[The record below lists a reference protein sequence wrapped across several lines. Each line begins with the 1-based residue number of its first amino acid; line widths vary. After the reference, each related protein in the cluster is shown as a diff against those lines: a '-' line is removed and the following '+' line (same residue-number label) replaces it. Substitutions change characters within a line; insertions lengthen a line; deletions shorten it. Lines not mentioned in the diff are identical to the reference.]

1 MQELRH
7 TASHIMAQAVK
18 RIWSDAKIA
27 IGPAIENGFYYD
39 FDLEHRFSDEDL
51 ALIEKEMRKII
62 NEDLPLMRNEISRE
76 EAIKLFKDEPYK
88 IELIDAIPEGE
99 TISTY
104 KQGDF
109 IDLCAGPHVDSTG
122 NVKYFKL
129 LSIAGAYWRGDEHN
143 KMLQRIY
150 GTAFNSQ
157 EELDSYLQML
167 KEAAECDHRKLGS
180 ELGVFNL
187 YDEAPGMPFFL
198 PNGMIIMNNLMT
210 YWREVH
216 KKYGYDEIKTP
227 IMLKRELWETS
238 GHWDHYSQG
247 MYTLKVDENDYA
259 VKPMNCPGSILVYS
273 RSGAGNRNANGSM
286 KLAEVGLVHRH
297 ERHGQ
302 LHGLMRV
309 REFTQD
315 DAHIYIENAKH
326 LREEILNILT
336 MMDEMYAVFG
346 LKYDLELSTRP
357 EDRIGSDEVWDT
369 AENAL
374 EDALNAS
381 GRPFKINAGDGA
393 FYGPKI
399 DVHVR
404 DRLGRSWQCGTVQVD
419 FNLPE
424 RFNLKVRGSNSGER
438 PIMLHRVIY
447 GSIERFIG
455 IILEHFA
462 GKLPLWL
469 NAEPVRI
476 ILPDLRILEN
486 ENLKNKLEILKNEFE
501 SRNIRMTIDLS
512 KETLN
517 KKIRKA
523 AVDKVPYS
531 IVVGERELSTSD
543 IFDANLKIRVLG
555 GGEKI
560 MPAGFFIE
568 YVNKKISQRQIN
580 Y

>member
-39 FDLEHRFSDEDL
+39 FDLEHRFSDDDL
-51 ALIEKEMRKII
+51 TLIENEMRKIV
-62 NEDLPLMRNEISRE
+62 NEKLDLVRNEISRE
-76 EAIKLFKDEPYK
+76 EAINLFKDEPYK
-88 IELIDAIPEGE
+88 LELIDAIPEGE

-109 IDLCAGPHVDSTG
+109 IDLCAGPHVENTSK
-122 NVKYFKL
+122 VKHFKL

-150 GTAFNSQ
+150 GTAFDTKDALNA
-157 EELDSYLQML
+157 YLQML
-167 KEAAECDHRKLGS
+167 KDAAESDHRKLGA
-180 ELGVFNL
+180 ELGIFNL

-238 GHWDHYSQG
+238 GHWDHYAQG

-273 RSGAGNRNANGSM
+273 RSNSGTRNENGSM

-315 DAHIYIENAKH
+315 DAHIYVESSKA
-326 LREEILNILT
+326 LRSEILNILQ

-357 EDRIGSDEVWDT
+357 EDRIGSDEVWDI

-424 RFNLKVRGSNSGER
+424 RFNLKVRNSNER

-455 IILEHFA
+455 IILEHFG
-462 GKLPLWL
+462 GKMPLWL
-469 NAEPVRI
+469 NCEPVRL
-476 ILPDLRILEN
+476 ILADVRILDSEKVKN
-486 ENLKNKLEILKNEFE
+486 NLDKLTAEFDKL
-501 SRNIRMTIDLS
+501 NIRMTVDNS

-523 AVDKVPYS
+523 AIDKVPYS
-531 IVVGERELSTSD
+531 IVVGERELGVND
-543 IFDANLKIRVLG
+543 IFDTNLRIRVLG

-560 MPAGFFIE
+560 LPAGFFLR
-568 YVNKKISQRQIN
+568 YVDKKISQRQLT

>member
-1 MQELRH
+1 MHKLRH
-7 TASHIMAQAVK
+7 TASHIMAQAIK
-18 RIWSDAKIA
+18 RIWPDAKLA
-27 IGPAIENGFYYD
+27 IGPSIENGFYYD

-51 ALIEKEMRKII
+51 AIIEKEMQKIVK
-62 NEDLPLMRNEISRE
+62 EKLPLERAELSRE
-76 EAIKLFKDEPYK
+76 DAIKLFKDEPYK
-88 IELIDAIPEGE
+88 LELIDAIPEGE

-104 KQGDF
+104 KQGEF
-109 IDLCAGPHVDSTG
+109 IDLCAGPHVENTG
-122 NVKYFKL
+122 KVKHFKL

-150 GTAFNSQ
+150 GTAF
-157 EELDSYLQML
+157 ETKEDLTAHLQML
-167 KEAAECDHRKLGS
+167 KEAAESDHRKLGA
-180 ELGVFNL
+180 ELGIFNL
-187 YDEAPGMPFFL
+187 YEEAPGMPFFL
-198 PNGMIIMNNLMT
+198 PNGMTIMNNLMT
-210 YWREVH
+210 FWREVH

-238 GHWDHYSQG
+238 GHWDHYAQG

-273 RSGAGNRNANGSM
+273 RSNGGKRNANGSM

-315 DAHIYIENAKH
+315 DAHIYVEKPDA
-326 LREEILNILT
+326 LRDEILNILQ

-357 EDRIGSDEVWDT
+357 DDRIGSDEVWDN
-369 AENAL
+369 AEHAL

-424 RFNLKVRGSNSGER
+424 RFNLKVRGTNDR

-455 IILEHFA
+455 IITEHFG
-462 GKLPLWL
+462 GKFPLWL
-469 NAEPVRI
+469 NCEPVRL
-476 ILPDLRILEN
+476 ILADVRILEN
-486 ENLKNKLEILKNEFE
+486 EKIKNNLDKLKSAFE
-501 SRNIRMTIDLS
+501 SANINITIDDS
-512 KETLN
+512 RETLN
-517 KKIRKA
+517 KKVRNA
-523 AVDKVPYS
+523 AANKVPYS
-531 IVVGERELSTSD
+531 IVVGERELKVNDVMET
-543 IFDANLKIRVLG
+543 NLKARVLG
-555 GGEKI
+555 GGEKTL
-560 MPAGFFIE
+560 PANFFIR
-568 YVNKKISQRQIN
+568 YVQKKIQLRQLN